1 MTLDSSNS
9 YVTLTEAN
17 AYFAARLYSDTWEDA
32 TDEEKEKVLLMSRRM
47 LDLYMTWK
55 GTPATSGQSLGWP
68 RSGVSGLD
76 SDEIPEAVKAA
87 QLELAL
93 VLQGTDTTALPDGAG
108 LSSMSAGPV
117 NLVFNQETR
126 VKVIPD
132 HVVFMLSS
140 LGSFRGEPSSFSVTR

>member
-9 YVTLTEAN
+9 YVTLEEAN

-32 TDEEKEKVLLMSRRM
+32 TDDEKEKVLLMSRRM
-47 LDLYMTWK
+47 LDLYIQWR

-68 RSGVSGLD
+68 RSGVSGVE

-108 LSSMSAGPV
+108 LASMSVGSVSMA
-117 NLVFNQETR
+117 FDQTTK

-140 LGSFRGEPSSFSVTR
+140 LGSLRGEAASFSVTR

>member
-9 YVTLTEAN
+9 YVTLEEAN

-32 TDEEKEKVLLMSRRM
+32 TDAEKEKVLLMSRRM
-47 LDLYMTWK
+47 LDLYIQWK
-55 GTPATSGQSLGWP
+55 VTFAEDDAPP
-68 RSGVSGLD
+68 
-76 SDEIPEAVKAA
+76 AVKAA